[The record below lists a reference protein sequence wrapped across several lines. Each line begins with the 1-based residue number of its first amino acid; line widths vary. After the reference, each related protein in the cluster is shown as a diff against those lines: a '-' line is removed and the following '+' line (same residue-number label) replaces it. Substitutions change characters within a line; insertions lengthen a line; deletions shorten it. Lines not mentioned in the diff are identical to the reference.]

1 MQDSAGSPL
10 REQTGCDLLEPVAVR
25 SRLGLAHLAPNP
37 RPVAAET
44 PAFGR
49 FVGASAAMRTLYE
62 RIGRVAPTEVPV
74 LLVGESGTGKELAAR
89 AIHEQSL
96 RRDAPFIA
104 VNAGAIPSSMVESE
118 MFGHERGSFTGAV
131 QRHIGYFER
140 ARGGTLLLDE
150 ITEMSID
157 LQVKL
162 LRVLESDTL
171 QRVGGE
177 KEVPFDV
184 RIIAATNMAPEQA
197 IADGRLRKDLYY
209 RLGVFRID
217 LPRLAE
223 RGRDLEV
230 LARHFLRSLN
240 EAGGTGKR
248 FRDDAFAAVAGHP
261 WPGNVREL
269 KNLIHAAYIASDDD
283 LVTLTLA
290 GSREP
295 HAAGHEG
302 GAPQDGRD
310 ATDGGAA
317 LRIPV
322 GTTAAEA
329 EKRLILATLESCG
342 GDKTKAARV
351 LGLSLKT
358 IYNRLKAFRDT
369 PAPGSHVNGNG
380 HGNGRVSF
388 GA

>member
-10 REQTGCDLLEPVAVR
+10 SAASGCDLLEAR
-25 SRLGLAHLAPNP
+25 P
-37 RPVAAET
+37 RPVVLPRIVHEARNGDR

-49 FVGASAAMRTLYE
+49 FVGSSAPMRAFYE
-62 RIGRVAPTEVPV
+62 RLTRVAPTEVPV

-89 AIHEQSL
+89 AIHEQSA
-96 RRDAPFIA
+96 RRDGPLLA
-104 VNAGAIPSSMVESE
+104 VNAGAIPSTMVESE

-184 RIIAATNMAPEQA
+184 RIVAATNMSPEAA

-209 RLGVFRID
+209 RIGVFRVD
-217 LPRLAE
+217 LPRLAD
-223 RGRDLEV
+223 RGRDLEL
-230 LARHFLRSLN
+230 LARHFLQSLN
-240 EAGGTGKR
+240 EAAGTRKR
-248 FRDDAFAAVAGHP
+248 FRDDAFASVAGHP

-269 KNLIHAAYIASDDD
+269 KNLVHASFIASDDD
-283 LVTLTLA
+283 FVVLA
-290 GSREP
+290 VGGIAERRGQPRMNGTED
-295 HAAGHEG
+295 ARGAG
-302 GAPQDGRD
+302 D
-310 ATDGGAA
+310 ATGI
-317 LRIPV
+317 RIAV

-358 IYNRLKAFRDT
+358 IYNRLKAFRDEPALAERKELTCRT
-369 PAPGSHVNGNG
+369 PMCP
-380 HGNGRVSF
+380 
-388 GA
+388 

>member
-10 REQTGCDLLEPVAVR
+10 SGCDLLEAQPPTIVF
-25 SRLGLAHLAPNP
+25 P
-37 RPVAAET
+37 RIVHEARNGDH
-44 PAFGR
+44 PALGR
-49 FVGASAAMRTLYE
+49 FVGNSAPMRAFYE
-62 RIGRVAPTEVPV
+62 RLSRVAPTEVPV
-74 LLVGESGTGKELAAR
+74 LLVGESGTGKELAAQ
-89 AIHEQSL
+89 AIHEQSA
-96 RRDAPFIA
+96 RRDGPFLA
-104 VNAGAIPSSMVESE
+104 VNAGAIPSTMVESE
-118 MFGHERGSFTGAV
+118 IFGHERGSFTGAV
-131 QRHIGYFER
+131 QRHLGYFER

-177 KEVPFDV
+177 KDVPFDV
-184 RIIAATNMAPEQA
+184 RIIAATNMSPETA

-209 RLGVFRID
+209 RLGVFRVD
-217 LPRLAE
+217 LPRLAD
-223 RGRDLEV
+223 RGRDLEL
-230 LARHFLRSLN
+230 LARHFLQSLN
-240 EAGGTGKR
+240 EMTGVRKR
-248 FRDDAFAAVAGHP
+248 FRDDAFASVAGHP

-269 KNLIHAAYIASDDD
+269 KNLVHASFIASDDD
-283 LVTLTLA
+283 FVVLGGTT
-290 GSREP
+290 
-295 HAAGHEG
+295 EG
-302 GAPQDGRD
+302 RVPGARSNGTDEARASNDG
-310 ATDGGAA
+310 TA

-358 IYNRLKAFRDT
+358 IYNRLKAFRD
-369 PAPGSHVNGNG
+369 GSDLTEGG
-380 HGNGRVSF
+380 S
-388 GA
+388 

>member
-1 MQDSAGSPL
+1 MHDTAISTLRDPIQAGVM
-10 REQTGCDLLEPVAVR
+10 EPVGSA
-25 SRLGLAHLAPNP
+25 RLGFP
-37 RPVAAET
+37 RLVPIARDT
-44 PAFGR
+44 SRDQLTFSR
-49 FVGASAAMRTLYE
+49 FVGASAPMRAFYE
-62 RIGRVAPTEVPV
+62 RIARVAPTEVPV

-89 AIHEQSL
+89 AIHDLSARQ
-96 RRDAPFIA
+96 DGPFIA

-150 ITEMSID
+150 ITEMSIE

-184 RIIAATNMAPEQA
+184 RIVAATNMAPDQA
-197 IADGRLRKDLYY
+197 VAEGRLRKDLYY
-209 RLGVFRID
+209 RLSVFRVD
-217 LPRLAE
+217 LPRLAD
-223 RGRDLEV
+223 RGTDLEI

-240 EAGGTGKR
+240 EAAGTHKR
-248 FRDDAFAAVAGHP
+248 FRDDAFAAVAGHA

-269 KNLIHAAYIASDDD
+269 RNLVHASFIAAEGDQVSLGALLDTGPAEAR
-283 LVTLTLA
+283 V
-290 GSREP
+290 RVEP
-295 HAAGHEG
+295 VGHDG
-302 GAPQDGRD
+302 VDGNGATP
-310 ATDGGAA
+310 A

-329 EKRLILATLESCG
+329 ERRLILATLESCG
-342 GDKTKAARV
+342 GDKTRAARV

-358 IYNRLKAFRDT
+358 IYNRLKAYRDA
-369 PAPGSHVNGNG
+369 PAAASNGNHAG
-380 HGNGRVSF
+380 GVVL
-388 GA
+388 